1 MAIEYDRV
9 LTVGAFGGSGYD
21 AANGA
26 RSASAMP
33 DSLQFGFDLSALS
46 LFKVLSDSQLPRRDL
61 TEAYRRIGDELL
73 RCFPSAA
80 RCSTRD
86 SSIRE
91 LIRGLQALLSEL
103 QAGGY
108 LASFSIDDTDADET
122 LWQMRSSLSVT
133 RLTVTLTDSA
143 TLRAALLLN
152 GSGVSPELVRPLISG
167 YLSACGA
174 QVSEST
180 EFFLDSYRESP
191 FDYRPS
197 QTLLSFTIAP
207 DPST

>member
-73 RCFPSAA
+73 RCFWHQPKPVMPESIQRVSVLPSL
-80 RCSTRD
+80 RSM
-86 SSIRE
+86 
-91 LIRGLQALLSEL
+91 RGRRLALLCCAHGT
-103 QAGGY
+103 AGGRPAAVDFAE
-108 LASFSIDDTDADET
+108 LP
-122 LWQMRSSLSVT
+122 MRQGCHHRCL
-133 RLTVTLTDSA
+133 
-143 TLRAALLLN
+143 
-152 GSGVSPELVRPLISG
+152 
-167 YLSACGA
+167 LSAWLCKAGCTRRVHTA
-174 QVSEST
+174 FGLADARWSAH
-180 EFFLDSYRESP
+180 LH
-191 FDYRPS
+191 
-197 QTLLSFTIAP
+197 A
-207 DPST
+207 